1 MTRKERK
8 KPVNRN
14 VFMITK
20 GKLIPQLQP
29 PHVKTMKIINQNNAP
44 QHYRPTDFKD
54 TSTDSCDL
62 QIEEGSVTKQLIL
75 DPSDSSDIHQ
85 DYLEDNI
92 RLTNPTEIK
101 NGVDSYQR
109 DNPEQELMKIDTV
122 TEDPNGFNSQ

>member
-1 MTRKERK
+1 MTRKEGK

-20 GKLIPQLQP
+20 GKLISQLQP

-62 QIEEGSVTKQLIL
+62 QIEEGNRHKTTYIG
-75 DPSDSSDIHQ
+75 P
-85 DYLEDNI
+85 
-92 RLTNPTEIK
+92 
-101 NGVDSYQR
+101 
-109 DNPEQELMKIDTV
+109 
-122 TEDPNGFNSQ
+122 